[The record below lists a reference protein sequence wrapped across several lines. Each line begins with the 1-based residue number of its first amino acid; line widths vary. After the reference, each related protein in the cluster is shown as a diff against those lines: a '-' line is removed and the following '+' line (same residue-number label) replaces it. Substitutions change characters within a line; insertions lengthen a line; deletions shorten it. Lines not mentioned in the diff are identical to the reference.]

1 MKLTGTNTPMTYPH
15 PRFWVCAG
23 PAKGP
28 RGHNCG
34 MGMCYKRPLD
44 VMCSCSTIR
53 LSEQHPPAGP
63 DGVGVVGQQV
73 EVHSVCGP
81 LGGGL

>member
-1 MKLTGTNTPMTYPH
+1 
-15 PRFWVCAG
+15 
-23 PAKGP
+23 
-28 RGHNCG
+28 

-63 DGVGVVGQQV
+63 DGAGVVGQQV